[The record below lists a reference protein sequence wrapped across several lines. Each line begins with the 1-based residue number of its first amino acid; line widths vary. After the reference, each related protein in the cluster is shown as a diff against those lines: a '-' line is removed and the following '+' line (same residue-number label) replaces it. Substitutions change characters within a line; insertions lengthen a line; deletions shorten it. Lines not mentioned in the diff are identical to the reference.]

1 MKGKIL
7 IVIEAL
13 IICVLISYFYFY
25 REMKKDDGKLLLYG
39 NIDIRQ
45 VDLGFR
51 VYGRVDTLNYEEGDP
66 VNPGDLLAVLDN
78 VPYLEAVQ
86 KTQAEV
92 DSIKAQLLNAEIQFQ
107 RREVVSQEAISKE
120 DFDTSFFKMESL
132 KAALAGSVA
141 ELASKETALSD
152 TELLCPTAGVILTRI
167 KEVGSIVNVGD
178 PVYTVSITTPVWV
191 RAYISEPDLGKIYP
205 GMEALVFSDT
215 KTLPT
220 YHGKIGFISPVAE
233 FTPKTVETPDLR
245 TDLVYRLRIY
255 IDDPDSNLRQG
266 MPVTVKLDTQG
277 PKRGK

>member
-25 REMKKDDGKLLLYG
+25 KEMKKDDGKLLLYG
-39 NIDIRQ
+39 NVDIRQ

-51 VYGRVDTLNYEEGDP
+51 VYGRVVTLNYEEGDT
-66 VNPGDLLAVLDN
+66 VYPGDLLAILDN
-78 VPYLEAVQ
+78 VPYLEEVE
-86 KTQAEV
+86 KSKAEV
-92 DSIKAQLLNAEIQFQ
+92 CSIKAQLLNAEIQFQ
-107 RREVVSQEAISKE
+107 RREIVSEDAISKE

-132 KAALAGSVA
+132 KAALAGSIA
-141 ELASKETALSD
+141 QLASKETSLKD
-152 TELLCPTAGVILTRI
+152 TQLLCPSIGSILTRI
-167 KEVGSIVNVGD
+167 KEPGSIVNIGD
-178 PVYTVSITTPVWV
+178 PVYTLSITSPVWV

-205 GMEALVFSDT
+205 GMPAVIFSDT

-220 YHGKIGFISPVAE
+220 YHGKIGFISPIAE

-255 IDDPDSNLRQG
+255 IDDPDINLRQG

-277 PKRGK
+277 TQRGK